1 MDHADNTKVR
11 SAVGLTVDVGWVM
24 DVIKAIG
31 DCWNGDPDR
40 CTYPTPLRSDR
51 NQAKDSRHILRAV
64 SSKDFV
70 NGCCE
75 FCTRLHSNKTLSN
88 NPRGIDDIPM
98 GTHPRP
104 TVLT

>member
-51 NQAKDSRHILRAV
+51 N
-64 SSKDFV
+64 
-70 NGCCE
+70 
-75 FCTRLHSNKTLSN
+75 
-88 NPRGIDDIPM
+88 
-98 GTHPRP
+98 
-104 TVLT
+104 